1 MKKTFYLLIIW
12 FILSG
17 WAIST
22 AYSLLTTSSDI
33 ANGLGIVII
42 IVVFV
47 VSIETKCLTIFKK
60 KEK

>member
-1 MKKTFYLLIIW
+1 MKKIFYLLITW

-22 AYSLLTTSSDI
+22 AYSLLTTASDI
-33 ANGLGIVII
+33 ANGLGIAII

>member
-17 WAIST
+17 LSIS
-22 AYSLLTTSSDI
+22 AACSLLTTASDI

-42 IVVFV
+42 IVILVM
-47 VSIETKCLTIFKK
+47 SIETKCLTIFKK

>member
-17 WAIST
+17 FALSI
-22 AYSLLTTSSDI
+22 AYNLLTTASDI
-33 ANGLGIVII
+33 VNGLGIIII

-47 VSIETKCLTIFKK
+47 VSIETRCLTIFKK

>member
-17 WAIST
+17 LVLSIACN
-22 AYSLLTTSSDI
+22 LLTIASDI

-42 IVVFV
+42 IVVLV